1 MRVRVKF
8 PMIRNPEGHPTEA
21 RRNHKAIREN
31 LLLDT
36 TGSGVEKALVG
47 AAERATAPGQEVF
60 VQRGYTSQGRLSV
73 WNDDRRETERNRR
86 SDRKRERS
94 GTGTKRSRAQ
104 ELRAALARVQI

>member
-21 RRNHKAIREN
+21 RQNHKAVRES

-36 TGSGVEKALVG
+36 TGSGVEKALVD
-47 AAERATAPGQEVF
+47 AAQRAARPGQEVF
-60 VQRGYTSQGRLSV
+60 VSRGYGPAGRLSV
-73 WNDDRRETERNRR
+73 WITAPSTSGPRR
-86 SDRKRERS
+86 DKQ
-94 GTGTKRSRAQ
+94 Q